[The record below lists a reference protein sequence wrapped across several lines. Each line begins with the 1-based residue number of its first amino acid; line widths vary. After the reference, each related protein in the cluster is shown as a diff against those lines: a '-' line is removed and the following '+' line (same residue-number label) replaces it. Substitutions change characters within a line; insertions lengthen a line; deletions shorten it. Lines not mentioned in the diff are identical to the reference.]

1 MTLLDTGEQLYF
13 PAPPVILSYRQ
24 YQNVNADKKLQ
35 NMVTKKFLK
44 KLKVW
49 INDDPQFKS
58 IKKFKKII
66 DKEEGY
72 DVMRCILKIL
82 VKRGKTNWY
91 DLDLQQTLVKKYI
104 LFKLKEY
111 V

>member
-1 MTLLDTGEQLYF
+1 MTILDTGEQLYF
-13 PAPPVILSYRQ
+13 PAPPVILSYRE

-35 NMVTKKFLK
+35 NMVTEKFLK

-49 INDDPQFKS
+49 LKEDPKFKS
-58 IKKFKKII
+58 VKKFKKII
-66 DKEEGY
+66 DSDEGY
-72 DVMRCILKIL
+72 DVIHYILKIL
-82 VKRGKTNWY
+82 VKRGRTNWY
-91 DLDLQQTLVKKYI
+91 DLDLQQGLVKKYI